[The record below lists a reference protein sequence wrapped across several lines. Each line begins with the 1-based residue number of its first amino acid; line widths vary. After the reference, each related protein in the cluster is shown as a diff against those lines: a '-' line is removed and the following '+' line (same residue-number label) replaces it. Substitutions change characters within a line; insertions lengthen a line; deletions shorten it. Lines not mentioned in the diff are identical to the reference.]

1 MPTINGKVC
10 VVDGVAVDKVF
21 SDGRQVYGRNLLTGT
36 SNDIKS
42 TNGQATMQ
50 GASASITGVYSRTD
64 SYEQV
69 TAPSSGE
76 FYYRFMVPNVNIL
89 YGLTPE
95 ETYTL
100 SGSVSH
106 TAGTLK
112 FRPGYSLNGSNWA
125 GTAVTSDLGIPV
137 SDGSVFV
144 PFSYAFTVP
153 AGATGIYFSLQN
165 YDYTAGS
172 LFRFKNMKLEKGSI
186 ATPWSPAPEDVLK
199 GDVTTP
205 NNLVVKPINAI
216 TDKLDWE

>member
-1 MPTINGKVC
+1 MSTINGKVC
-10 VVDGVAVDKVF
+10 VVDGVVVDKAF

-76 FYYRFMVPNVNIL
+76 FYYRFMVPNVNML
-89 YGLTPE
+89 YGLTPG

-106 TAGTLK
+106 TSGELK
-112 FRPGYSLNGSNWA
+112 FRLGYSLNETNWSGSD
-125 GTAVTSDLGIPV
+125 VSVLGIPV
-137 SDGSVFV
+137 SDGSAFT
-144 PFSYAFTVP
+144 PFSYTFTIP
-153 AGATGIYFSLQN
+153 TGATGVYFSLQN
-165 YDYTAGS
+165 YDYTSDG
-172 LFRFKNMKLEKGSI
+172 LFRFKNMKLEKGSV
-186 ATPWSPAPEDVLK
+186 ATPWTPAPEDVM
-199 GDVTTP
+199 
-205 NNLVVKPINAI
+205 
-216 TDKLDWE
+216 